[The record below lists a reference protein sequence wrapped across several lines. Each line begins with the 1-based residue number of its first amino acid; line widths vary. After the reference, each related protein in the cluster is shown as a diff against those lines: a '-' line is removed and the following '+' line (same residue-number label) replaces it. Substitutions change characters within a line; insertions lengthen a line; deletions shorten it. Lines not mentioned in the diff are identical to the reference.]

1 MSKKLNEWADASK
14 ILHGFVI
21 LGFVLAFV
29 VSMFSCQDFYI
40 GKTEEE
46 LSREMFEVD
55 SLMKRIQLQM
65 DSVSVDLEKFYIDA
79 YMSTMQIVLVL
90 FMAATLAVVV
100 IGVIAMA
107 INGKLNKN
115 HSNKL
120 MRLRVLFQAI
130 ALLVFVIII
139 WLARN

>member
-1 MSKKLNEWADASK
+1 
-14 ILHGFVI
+14 
-21 LGFVLAFV
+21 
-29 VSMFSCQDFYI
+29 
-40 GKTEEE
+40 
-46 LSREMFEVD
+46 
-55 SLMKRIQLQM
+55 
-65 DSVSVDLEKFYIDA
+65 
-79 YMSTMQIVLVL
+79 MSTMQIILVL

-107 INGKLNKN
+107 VNGKLNKK

-130 ALLVFVIII
+130 AIFVFVVIV

>member
-1 MSKKLNEWADASK
+1 MGTMK
-14 ILHGFVI
+14 II
-21 LGFVLAFV
+21 
-29 VSMFSCQDFYI
+29 
-40 GKTEEE
+40 
-46 LSREMFEVD
+46 
-55 SLMKRIQLQM
+55 
-65 DSVSVDLEKFYIDA
+65 
-79 YMSTMQIVLVL
+79 LVL

-107 INGKLNKN
+107 VNGKLNKN

-130 ALLVFVIII
+130 AIFVFVVIV

>member
-1 MSKKLNEWADASK
+1 MS
-14 ILHGFVI
+14 
-21 LGFVLAFV
+21 
-29 VSMFSCQDFYI
+29 
-40 GKTEEE
+40 
-46 LSREMFEVD
+46 
-55 SLMKRIQLQM
+55 QLR
-65 DSVSVDLEKFYIDA
+65 FYIDR
-79 YMSTMQIVLVL
+79 YMGTMQIVLVL

-107 INGKLNKN
+107 VNGKLNKN

-130 ALLVFVIII
+130 AIFVFVVIV

>member
-1 MSKKLNEWADASK
+1 
-14 ILHGFVI
+14 
-21 LGFVLAFV
+21 
-29 VSMFSCQDFYI
+29 
-40 GKTEEE
+40 
-46 LSREMFEVD
+46 
-55 SLMKRIQLQM
+55 
-65 DSVSVDLEKFYIDA
+65 
-79 YMSTMQIVLVL
+79 MQIVLVL

-107 INGKLNKN
+107 VNGKLNKN

-130 ALLVFVIII
+130 AIFVFVLVV

>member
-1 MSKKLNEWADASK
+1 MGA
-14 ILHGFVI
+14 
-21 LGFVLAFV
+21 
-29 VSMFSCQDFYI
+29 
-40 GKTEEE
+40 
-46 LSREMFEVD
+46 
-55 SLMKRIQLQM
+55 
-65 DSVSVDLEKFYIDA
+65 
-79 YMSTMQIVLVL
+79 MQIILVL
-90 FMAATLAVVV
+90 FMAATLAVVI

-130 ALLVFVIII
+130 AIFVFVIII